1 MKPRSRRYFDSQPQP
16 VIDVTRLVARLMRG
30 RLPTGVDR
38 VCLTYVQAYANSA
51 RAALHRGPFNLILP
65 AAASR
70 ELFALL
76 LAPPRNLTRRIV
88 ALVAKA
94 ALFAWR
100 DRSCAGSM
108 LLNIG
113 HSGPEQ
119 PQYVAWLRRRGL
131 RPVFMIHDVIPVTHP
146 EYCRPPERQRH
157 MRRLDAVL
165 RTASAVITNSGAT
178 LRALSE
184 YARSRGLAMPPTIAA
199 PLAASA
205 FSADSEQRPLAEP
218 YFVMLSTIEPRKNHW
233 MILQVWRRLVEMHRV
248 LLSARQPSQ
257 GEPTPEDVTLH
268 PSGVGR
274 ALRDLRRTSAP
285 GVTLPARVFA
295 CGFSLNKLRMLRR
308 FAGDSTVHSVRNTGR
323 IPSGSTLLLWGST
336 PPPPGL
342 AADVA
347 LIRVEDGFLRSVG
360 LGAELAR
367 PLSWVLDRTGMYYDA
382 TRPSDLEQLL
392 QSWEFTPQ
400 LLARAAALRERIV
413 ASGITKY
420 SVGERAWRRP
430 GRARVI
436 LVPGQVESDASLR
449 LGARS
454 LHTNLALVRA
464 VREANPDACLVYK
477 PHPDV
482 AAGLRAR
489 GKDEQQV
496 RDWCDEVVTDVAMG
510 ALLEQVDEVHVLTS
524 LAGFEAL
531 LRGKL
536 VVCYGLPFYAGW
548 GLTQDVEPVPRRRR
562 RLSVN
567 ELVAGTLIAYPTYVS
582 RRTGRYIS
590 PEPALDELLAWRE
603 AAGRPNRAWQELRRA
618 VLRLTVARP

>member
-1 MKPRSRRYFDSQPQP
+1 
-16 VIDVTRLVARLMRG
+16 V
-30 RLPTGVDR
+30 RLPA
-38 VCLTYVQAYANSA
+38 Q
-51 RAALHRGPFNLILP
+51 
-65 AAASR
+65 
-70 ELFALL
+70 
-76 LAPPRNLTRRIV
+76 
-88 ALVAKA
+88 
-94 ALFAWR
+94 
-100 DRSCAGSM
+100 
-108 LLNIG
+108 
-113 HSGPEQ
+113 
-119 PQYVAWLRRRGL
+119 
-131 RPVFMIHDVIPVTHP
+131 
-146 EYCRPPERQRH
+146 
-157 MRRLDAVL
+157 
-165 RTASAVITNSGAT
+165 
-178 LRALSE
+178 
-184 YARSRGLAMPPTIAA
+184 
-199 PLAASA
+199 
-205 FSADSEQRPLAEP
+205 
-218 YFVMLSTIEPRKNHW
+218 
-233 MILQVWRRLVEMHRV
+233 
-248 LLSARQPSQ
+248 
-257 GEPTPEDVTLH
+257 
-268 PSGVGR
+268 
-274 ALRDLRRTSAP
+274 
-285 GVTLPARVFA
+285 VFA
-295 CGFSLNKLRMLRR
+295 CGFSLNKLRILRR
-308 FAGDSTVHSVRNTGR
+308 FAGDSTVHSVCNARR
-323 IPSGSTLLLWGST
+323 IPPGSTLLLWGST
-336 PPPPGL
+336 PAPPGL

-392 QSWEFTPQ
+392 QSWDFTPQ

-449 LGARS
+449 LGAPTLR
-454 LHTNLALVRA
+454 TNLGLVRA

-489 GKDEQQV
+489 GKDEPRV

-510 ALLEQVDEVHVLTS
+510 TLLEQVDEVHVLTS

-531 LRGKL
+531 LRGRL

-548 GLTQDVEPVPRRRR
+548 GLTQDVERVPRRRR

-590 PEPALDELLAWRE
+590 AEAALDELLAWR
-603 AAGRPNRAWQELRRA
+603 ASARTPNRAWQCLRRA